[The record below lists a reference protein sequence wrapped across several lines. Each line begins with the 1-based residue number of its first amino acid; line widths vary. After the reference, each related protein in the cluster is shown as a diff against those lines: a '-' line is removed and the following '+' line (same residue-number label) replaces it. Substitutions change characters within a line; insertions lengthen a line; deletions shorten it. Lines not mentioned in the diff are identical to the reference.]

1 MEVRTE
7 QRLISCTAS
16 RLHMIAA
23 TIEHIGRIAGV
34 TNRLGEDLL
43 VLGLTRQVSLMLVVL
58 LVHEPV
64 DLLIVLVLV
73 LVVDYSPV
81 ST

>member
-1 MEVRTE
+1 MEICTE
-7 QRLISCTAS
+7 QRLISCATS
-16 RLHMIAA
+16 CLHMITA

-73 LVVDYSPV
+73 VDYSPV
-81 ST
+81 SA